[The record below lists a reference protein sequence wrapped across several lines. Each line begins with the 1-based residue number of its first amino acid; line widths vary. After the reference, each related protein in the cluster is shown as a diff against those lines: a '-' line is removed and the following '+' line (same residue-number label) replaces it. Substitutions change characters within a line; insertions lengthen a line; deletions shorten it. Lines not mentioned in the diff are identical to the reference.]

1 MPFSIIRYYLYLDD
15 EQAVFDNFAS
25 ILKDNGIHYQHSS
38 YSRKLTINDPEQ
50 FFYELESAKI
60 KIFVA
65 KLHQTDSSWAE
76 LLGIFTA
83 LEEKAV
89 IQDEL
94 LLGKVSVL
102 IASGLPWES
111 LLSTSRSL
119 LAYKTTEDIEIDQG
133 KMARLNGPWPIKE
146 VFYVCTLEEANKANS
161 TLFGYKLAILEAKLI
176 NLRMISG
183 LFRDRRNTINAEK
196 ELLDDKLSNILHS
209 HLVSEHGSLGEV
221 EELEDQIQELSAS
234 YGIIAGDYS
243 VVLDGCNH
251 ISSLLN
257 SISRQIDSEIAIQV
271 KPELKAKLLE
281 PYQRRLQELIN
292 CAEELRISRENHQ
305 AAIEVVRSKID
316 IMNGRANIATQEQI
330 RNLMELNIS
339 MQKQSLVFQ
348 YAAGLIEFI
357 VLAYYSHSLWSHLAH
372 DAYLAI
378 PAWIQ
383 FVFVVAFSGNTV
395 YTTHLLS
402 EYMQGEVHVKR
413 KLIFSIIPLIAIFI
427 TVLIASSLLS
437 INTAH

>member
-1 MPFSIIRYYLYLDD
+1 MPFSIIRYYLYLED
-15 EQAVFDNFAS
+15 EQAVFDNFAC
-25 ILKDNGIHYQHSS
+25 ILKNNGLNYQHSS
-38 YSRKLTINDPEQ
+38 YSRKLKINDPEQ

-60 KIFVA
+60 KILVVKA
-65 KLHQTDSSWAE
+65 GQADSSWSD
-76 LLGIFTA
+76 LLGLLQS
-83 LEEKAV
+83 LEKQAA
-89 IQDEL
+89 IHDEHF
-94 LLGKVSVL
+94 LGKVSVL
-102 IASGLPWES
+102 MGSDLAWKKLLDNASS
-111 LLSTSRSL
+111 LLSYRT
-119 LAYKTTEDIEIDQG
+119 AEEIEIDRG
-133 KMARLNGPWPIKE
+133 KFARLSGPWPIKE
-146 VFYVCTLEEANKANS
+146 VYYACTVQDESKAIDR
-161 TLFGYKLAILEAKLI
+161 LIGHGLAILEAKLI

-209 HLVSEHGSLGEV
+209 HLVSEHGSLREV

-243 VVLDGCNH
+243 VVLDGCNR
-251 ISSLLN
+251 ISSLLD
-257 SISRQIDSEIAIQV
+257 SLSRQLDSEAAMQLG
-271 KPELKAKLLE
+271 PEFKSKLLE

-383 FVFVVAFSGNTV
+383 FIFVMAFSGNTV

-402 EYMQGEVHVKR
+402 EYIQGEIHIKR

-437 INTAH
+437 ANAAH